1 MSDNRWKGFVV
12 GVIGSAAGLF
22 AMKKYWQHVAPKVE
36 EQKVLADTSV
46 YPENLNLDDVALKE
60 KQYKEDESST
70 AALGRLAYKTITGK
84 EPRSKETKEMLSY
97 LTHWAYGLLQ
107 GGFYGAF
114 RGKNGSHWLDLRGG
128 MAHGAGLWLL
138 GDETAVPALGLQSG
152 PTAVSPAGHINRLG
166 AHLAY
171 GITTA
176 ATTQLLN
183 KIL

>member
-1 MSDNRWKGFVV
+1 MSDNRWKGFII

-22 AMKKYWQHVAPKVE
+22 AMKQYWQFVAPMVN
-36 EQKVLADTSV
+36 EQKMLKGTDV
-46 YPENLNLDDVALKE
+46 YPESLNLNDIALTE

-70 AALGRLAYKTITGK
+70 AALGRMAYRTITGK

-97 LTHWAYGLLQ
+97 MTHWAYGLLQ
-107 GGFYGAF
+107 GGLYGAF
-114 RGKNGSHWLDLRGG
+114 RGNNGNHLLDLRGG
-128 MAHGAGLWLL
+128 MAHGACLWLL
-138 GDETAVPALGLQSG
+138 GDEAAVPALGLQSG

-176 ATTQLLN
+176 ANTQVLN